1 MRNLT
6 TRLVTVDFFKIYQ
19 DLFQYMKQG
28 PLNRWLDNLIPQLEQ
43 RLLENPHGDLG
54 RWQAALNR
62 LPDIQA
68 DNITLTTS
76 AITANKA
83 EALSEA
89 ELAQL
94 TSGLMA
100 LSPWRKGPFQLF
112 DTYINTEWHSDWKW
126 DRVVPHISSLKNR
139 VVLDVGCGSGYHCWR
154 MLGEGADRVI
164 GIDPNY
170 LFLTQFEA
178 IKKYCGPK
186 SPIHLLPV
194 KMEEVPSNL
203 EAFDTTFSMGVL
215 YHRRS
220 PIDHLLELKS
230 TLRKGGE
237 LVLETLV
244 IEGDNEQCLM
254 PEDRYAMMRNVWFI
268 PSCDTL
274 ALWLKRAG
282 FKDIKLVDLNRTT
295 TEEQRAT
302 EWMTYQSLNSF
313 LDPEDP
319 AKTIEGY
326 PAPLRATFVATK

>member
-1 MRNLT
+1 
-6 TRLVTVDFFKIYQ
+6 
-19 DLFQYMKQG
+19 MKQG

>member
-89 ELAQL
+89 ELVQL

>member
-1 MRNLT
+1 M
-6 TRLVTVDFFKIYQ
+6 VTVDFFKIYQ

-89 ELAQL
+89 ELVQL

>member
-313 LDPEDP
+313 LDPKDP

>member
-89 ELAQL
+89 ELVQL

-139 VVLDVGCGSGYHCWR
+139 AVLDVGCGSGYHCWR

>member
-1 MRNLT
+1 M
-6 TRLVTVDFFKIYQ
+6 TVDFFKIYQ

-28 PLNRWLDNLIPQLEQ
+28 PLNRWLDNLIPQLEL
-43 RLLENPHGDLG
+43 RLLDNPHGDLA
-54 RWQAALNR
+54 RWQDALSQ
-62 LPDIQA
+62 LPDIKA
-68 DNITLTTS
+68 DGIALNNS
-76 AITANKA
+76 AITASRT
-83 EALSEA
+83 EDISTVDH
-89 ELAQL
+89 AQL
-94 TSGLMA
+94 KSALEA
-100 LSPWRKGPFQLF
+100 LSPWRKGPFELF
-112 DTYINTEWHSDWKW
+112 DTYIDTEWHSDWKW
-126 DRVVPHISSLKNR
+126 DRVVPHISPLKNR

-154 MLGEGADRVI
+154 MLGEGAERVI

-178 IKKYCGPK
+178 IKKYCGPDR
-186 SPIHLLPV
+186 PIHLLPV

-244 IEGDNEQCLM
+244 IEGDDEQCLM
-254 PEDRYAMMRNVWFI
+254 PKDRYAMMRNVWFI

-274 ALWLKRAG
+274 SLWLKRAG
-282 FKDIKLVDLNRTT
+282 FKDIKLVDLNKTT

-302 EWMTYQSLNSF
+302 KWMTYQSLDSF
-313 LDPEDP
+313 LDPLDP
-319 AKTIEGY
+319 CKTIEGY

>member
-1 MRNLT
+1 M
-6 TRLVTVDFFKIYQ
+6 DFFKIYQ

-89 ELAQL
+89 ELVQL